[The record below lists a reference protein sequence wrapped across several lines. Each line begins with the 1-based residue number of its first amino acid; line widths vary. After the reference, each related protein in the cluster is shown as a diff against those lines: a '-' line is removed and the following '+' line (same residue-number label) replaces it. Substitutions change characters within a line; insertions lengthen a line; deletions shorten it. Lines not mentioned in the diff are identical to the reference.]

1 MQDYFYDLLEVLPI
15 PDLDL
20 KSQFLMVDKE
30 LCRPVALNELNR
42 RARWTVENVKVLQS
56 EGAVQAFNTS
66 VTSYVNNSTRLFRS
80 VPVTPEAAGR
90 FQSVRI

>member
-1 MQDYFYDLLEVLPI
+1 MQDYFYDLLEVMPI
-15 PDLDL
+15 QDLDL

-30 LCRPVALNELNR
+30 ICCPVALNELNR